1 MKKHYVDIHCHP
13 SLKPYSKSFKY
24 TPAKLNSLDAG
35 RKNSIWHYS
44 PPNTLE
50 KFVNRIVTLTKFT
63 QTDMSALARAGSKV
77 VIVSLY
83 PFEKH
88 FLSKRLLGFKG
99 LTDLLV
105 NLAASISQKRIDYV
119 LNHKDYY
126 EDLTD
131 EYDFYKQI
139 QNQVEKID
147 GIFYTYRLVK
157 NFKEIEKNFESET
170 ENKKIIN
177 VVLSIE
183 GAHAFNT
190 GLDMSTDM
198 ADPIEV
204 MKNVSKVKLWE
215 HRPLFITFAHHFYN
229 ELCGHARSISIGA
242 LEENQNRGLDTGI
255 TPLGLRV
262 LKELLD
268 NTNNDR
274 ILIDVK
280 HMSTASRN
288 TYYDLLDDLYS
299 EENIPVI
306 ASHGAVNGK
315 RSIEE
320 WYETDY
326 PDYVGWF
333 ADIDINLYDDELI
346 RIAKSNGIFGLQMDE
361 RRIGSTHAINQS
373 KIFFPNKRKQLKRK
387 SLLVWRQIEHVAE
400 VLNAANLFCWGIQ
413 SIGSDFDGIVNP
425 IKGIWTAENIS
436 DLADELIHH
445 AEAYLQNNRER
456 LKDYNH
462 ISSEAI
468 IERVLHGNAMEF
480 LKKNFI

>member
-1 MKKHYVDIHCHP
+1 M
-13 SLKPYSKSFKY
+13 
-24 TPAKLNSLDAG
+24 NSLDAG

-44 PPNTLE
+44 PPNTFE
-50 KFVNRIVTLTKFT
+50 KFINRFVTLTKFT
-63 QTDMSALARAGSKV
+63 QTDMTALAKSGSNV

-88 FLSKRLLGFKG
+88 FLTRRLLGFKG

-139 QNQVEKID
+139 ENQVEKIN
-147 GIFYTYRLVK
+147 GVYYTYRLVTS
-157 NFKEIEKNFESET
+157 FKEIEANFAREDAH
-170 ENKKIIN
+170 KKIIN
-177 VVLSIE
+177 IVLSIE
-183 GAHAFNT
+183 GGHAFNT
-190 GLDMSTDM
+190 GLDMNKDT
-198 ADPIEV
+198 ADPEEV
-204 MKNVSKVKLWE
+204 MQNVSKVKLWE
-215 HRPLFITFAHHFYN
+215 HRPFFVTFAHHFYN
-229 ELCGHARSISIGA
+229 ELCGHARSISIQA
-242 LEENQNRGLDTGI
+242 LEENQNRGIDTGI
-255 TPLGLRV
+255 TPLGLKV
-262 LKELLD
+262 LRKLLD
-268 NTNNDR
+268 NTNDDR

-288 TYYDLLDDLYS
+288 TYYDLLDDLYA
-299 EENIPVI
+299 EENIPII

-320 WYETDY
+320 WFETDY
-326 PDYVGWF
+326 PEHDSWF
-333 ADIDINLYDDELI
+333 TDIDINLYDDELT
-346 RIAKSNGIFGLQMDE
+346 RIAKSNGIFGLQLDE
-361 RRIGSTHAINQS
+361 RRIGSSHAINQS

-387 SLLVWRQIEHVAE
+387 SLLVWRQIEHIAE
-400 VLNAANLFCWGIQ
+400 VLNSENLFCWGIQ
-413 SIGSDFDGIVNP
+413 AIGSDFDGIVNP

-445 AEAYLQNNRER
+445 AEAYLQHHRKELN
-456 LKDYNH
+456 DYNR

-480 LKKNFI
+480 LAKNFT